1 MKVLALD
8 ACTVTASAAVLDGDA
23 VLAECA
29 CGVRATHAEQLL
41 PLVRDA
47 LTRAG
52 VRLDELARIAVGIG
66 PGSFTGVR
74 IGLATAK
81 GLAVATGLPLYGVTS
96 LDALAASAWGVA
108 DGLLVTALDARRG
121 EIFAAA
127 WDVRDGARTPALAP
141 CNAPATDVGARL
153 ATHHHGRRV
162 WCVGDVSARDL
173 AALTDSLGAPI
184 TRAPGVCSTPL
195 ARWIAHVALHGDA
208 LLDDGSME
216 PTYLRGSDAKLPG
229 ARA

>member
-52 VRLDELARIAVGIG
+52 VRLDDLSRLAVGIG

-96 LDALAASAWGVA
+96 LDALAASAWGVT
-108 DGLLVTALDARRG
+108 DALFDRRP
-121 EIFAAA
+121 
-127 WDVRDGARTPALAP
+127 R
-141 CNAPATDVGARL
+141 
-153 ATHHHGRRV
+153 
-162 WCVGDVSARDL
+162 
-173 AALTDSLGAPI
+173 
-184 TRAPGVCSTPL
+184 RAP
-195 ARWIAHVALHGDA
+195 R
-208 LLDDGSME
+208 
-216 PTYLRGSDAKLPG
+216 
-229 ARA
+229 